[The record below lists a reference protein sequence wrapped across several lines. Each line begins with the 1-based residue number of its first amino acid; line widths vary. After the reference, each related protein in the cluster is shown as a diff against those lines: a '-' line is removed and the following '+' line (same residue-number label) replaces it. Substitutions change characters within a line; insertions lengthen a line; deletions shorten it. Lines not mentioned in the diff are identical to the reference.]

1 MTNTA
6 KTRDQIRAELKGR
19 DPVYGY
25 VRVSTRGQAESGL
38 GLDAQREEI
47 LAYASKYGL
56 DADGPVVLLED
67 QGVSGSVPLADREGG
82 RRLALYLAAPW
93 ARHRA
98 HVILRVDRAWRS
110 MYDCMDCLRAWEKA
124 GVTLHL
130 VDLPVN
136 VGDLMGRK
144 MVIDKAFFGE
154 LERGLG
160 VSRTQAAS
168 AAAKRNG
175 ERWSGSPPWGFRFV
189 RGSRKLAPVPIEQ
202 RTLGRL
208 LALDAL
214 TDPLSL
220 RERAELL
227 NREGVTT
234 KKGQTWSK
242 SRVSKVTRYAR
253 NSPHREAFVKAYKA
267 YEGGE

>member
-1 MTNTA
+1 MSPH
-6 KTRDQIRAELKGR
+6 KTRDEIRAELKGR

-38 GLDAQREEI
+38 GLEAQREEI
-47 LAYASKYGL
+47 REYASKWGL
-56 DADGPVVLLED
+56 DADGPVVILED

-82 RRLALYLAAPW
+82 RRLALYLAEPW
-93 ARHRA
+93 AKNRA

-124 GVTLHL
+124 GVALHL
-130 VDLPVN
+130 VDLPVSTA
-136 VGDLMGRK
+136 DLMGRK

-175 ERWSGSPPWGFRFV
+175 ERWSGSAPWGFRFQKD
-189 RGSRKLAPVPIEQ
+189 SRKLVPVPEEF

-208 LALDAL
+208 LALDVL
-214 TDPLSL
+214 VDPLSL
-220 RERAELL
+220 NERAELL
-227 NREGVTT
+227 NREGIPLKVG
-234 KKGQTWSK
+234 KGTWSK

-253 NSPHREAFVKAYKA
+253 NSPHREAFAKA
-267 YEGGE
+267 YEGSE